1 MGTIGDLLGTSAEEK
16 VNKEMAKCIL
26 RKRST
31 GACATTSPTEEEL
44 NLKASQ
50 KEEAKNFIKSKIL
63 KEKAYGEILRGGR
76 EAVVNG

>member
-1 MGTIGDLLGTSAEEK
+1 MGAIGDLLGTSAEGK

-31 GACATTSPTEEEL
+31 DATVSPKGEVI
-44 NLKASQ
+44 NLKVSQ
-50 KEEAKNFIKSKIL
+50 KEEAKNFVKSKIL
-63 KEKAYGEILRGGR
+63 KEKAYGEILRSGG